1 MFVDQKKTKIIHN
14 KCNQRLHVFKIDI
27 GLNFTGNFAQSR
39 IKTGC
44 LLSQHANLC

>member
-27 GLNFTGNFAQSR
+27 GLN
-39 IKTGC
+39 
-44 LLSQHANLC
+44 LLAISHKAE